1 MDKLRFCEALK
12 KVSDGE
18 QLKRGVGTLGEKT
31 VHAVLKNYFEPF
43 TDSQEQK
50 IGGFV
55 ADIAGEN
62 GIIEIQTKSFDKLRK
77 KLDVFL
83 TAAPVTIVHPV
94 YSKLKIIKLDENGAV
109 ISRRTSPK
117 KETFYDIFPELYK
130 IKNCLSEE
138 NLTLHIVMLEAEEY
152 RIAGDVKKPRRSRKD
167 YVKYDKFPTEMID
180 ELIIKRPAD
189 YLYFVPNELR
199 SYEFTAN
206 DLAAAA
212 KINLPL
218 ARLTLNILTSLN
230 VTEKV
235 GARNR
240 RYLYSVSKEI
250 L

>member
-1 MDKLRFCEALK
+1 MDKIRFTEACK
-12 KVSDGE
+12 KVSGGE
-18 QLKRGVGTLGEKT
+18 QLKSGVGTLSEKT

-50 IGGFV
+50 ICGFV

-62 GIIEIQTKSFDKLRK
+62 GIIEIQTKGFDKLRK

-94 YSKLKIIKLDENGAV
+94 YSKLKIIKLDEKGTV

-117 KETFYDIFPELYK
+117 KESFYDIFPELYK
-130 IKNCLSEE
+130 IKNRLAED

-152 RIAGDVKKPRRSRKD
+152 RITGDVKKPRRSRKD
-167 YVKYDKFPTEMID
+167 YVKYDKYPTELAD
-180 ELIIKRPAD
+180 ELILNRPAD
-189 YLYFVPNELR
+189 YLYFIPNELR

-206 DLAAAA
+206 DLADAA
-212 KINLPL
+212 KISLPL
-218 ARLTLNILTSLN
+218 ARIALNILTSIN
-230 VTEKV
+230 VTEKI

-240 RYLYSVSKEI
+240 RYLYKVTTEI